1 MNSRQAQQALRLAS
15 RTQGKP
21 QTLRKATRQPAPAA
35 FAVESALPAP
45 PAVSSPIPP
54 ESYSATA
61 HWHISTWRSRL
72 TATPPTSGSSSKD
85 SRDEN

>member
-1 MNSRQAQQALRLAS
+1 MSITRPWRGCALRPMLLALS
-15 RTQGKP
+15 LTGCAT
-21 QTLRKATRQPAPAA
+21 TLPPP
-35 FAVESALPAP
+35 SACPTLPAP

-85 SRDEN
+85 GRDEN